1 MFSIVT
7 PARHQCSSR
16 LPFWLGSLDPSILL
30 AKPMPLTR
38 THFRNKSRSPAPNA
52 VEFISASR
60 TPVFLP
66 PAHYAAAAGLD
77 YEALSRARAEGNS
90 SRPTQDPGQPTAY
103 AGSNLAS
110 PLSYATQS
118 GKDDAA
124 ASVNPGSGLNRVSR
138 FIARSPSLGKAS
150 AARRASKTVEKDKT
164 AEAAKNTSCMADLP
178 FVELQLI
185 PTLRDT
191 IDKMTHPRTPIA
203 THEEEYDGAIE
214 NAKVRAYHDT
224 ESIHSSGGS
233 QISYSSAT
241 TSSTRPSTTRTDSLH
256 HYPLLQPPR
265 VIKSALRSPS
275 LAKGPLNDASGPG
288 PSSLRKSRLPAAR
301 DMPLP
306 FSPGNVSKVC
316 NQFIPP

>member
-1 MFSIVT
+1 MPSIVT

-90 SRPTQDPGQPTAY
+90 SRPTQDIGQPTSY
-103 AGSNLAS
+103 AGPNLAS
-110 PLSYATQS
+110 PLSYATQA

-124 ASVNPGSGLNRVSR
+124 AGVNPASGLNRMSR
-138 FIARSPSLGKAS
+138 FIARSPSLGKGS
-150 AARRASKTVEKDKT
+150 AARRASKTVEK

-275 LAKGPLNDASGPG
+275 PGKGSLNDAASGPG
-288 PSSLRKSRLPAAR
+288 PSLLRKSRLPAPR

-306 FSPGNVSKVC
+306 FSPGNMSKVR
-316 NQFIPP
+316 NQSILP